1 MFGVYEL
8 FYEVVPFFFLYII
21 RGFVLIF
28 EVSKFGCAWFVFQ
41 FVCFWES
48 LFFSC
53 TSVYLGEIGMAFVDN
68 WVVGKEMDC
77 YWLSNDNVGLVGN
90 LAK

>member
-1 MFGVYEL
+1 MGISVVFGVYEL

-53 TSVYLGEIGMAFVDN
+53 TSVYLGEIGI
-68 WVVGKEMDC
+68 EL
-77 YWLSNDNVGLVGN
+77 WLLCCRCATSKV
-90 LAK
+90 